1 MFLTTFKV
9 DVNTIMHMFISSL
22 LFLIISRSYY
32 KCTYDECPVRR
43 HVERASD
50 DAKTLV
56 ITYEGKHNHEP
67 PGSKKDPKVPVETAE
82 GKQNHESSASEKGA
96 AKAHAITHEGKENHG
111 LPTSEN
117 CNVSQGTAL
126 LIAAAAEGQLT
137 KSNHV
142 QIQESTAQVPSDR
155 EDKVSEKSLDLGGDK
170 ALESAQTLLSI
181 GSA

>member
-1 MFLTTFKV
+1 MNMFV
-9 DVNTIMHMFISSL
+9 SSL
-22 LFLIISRSYY
+22 LYLVISRSYY

-50 DAKTLV
+50 DAKNLV

-67 PGSKKDPKVPVETAE
+67 PGSKKEDPKVPVETAE
-82 GKQNHESSASEKGA
+82 GKQNHESPASEKGA
-96 AKAHAITHEGKENHG
+96 AKAHAITYEGKENHG
-111 LPTSEN
+111 LPASEN
-117 CNVSQGTAL
+117 SNVSQGTAL
-126 LIAAAAEGQLT
+126 LIAAAVAAAAEGQLT

-181 GSA
+181 GST